1 MHWKKLNNIKMNLNK
16 IFEFGR
22 YGRIISTMSLF
33 ILTASF
39 IKAQEINTYL
49 SLEQAREYALKYNK
63 ILRNANENIMVSEE
77 KIKEVRAQGLP
88 QVNGT
93 LDFMTYFNYELEFKF
108 GFGGDAIPDLNI
120 GLLDE
125 GDFEILRYLGNLFG
139 STSAEPIIMNNQSSA
154 KVQLSQLIFSGQYLI
169 GLQTVKLAKDLAVQ
183 SFKKSEIEVIES
195 ISNSYYLILA
205 TEHTLEILD
214 KTLENMNV
222 TLQHTKN
229 LYTAGVAE
237 ETDVDQI
244 HSAVSQLKNNK
255 KSLERMIQLNYNMLK
270 FQLGVKPDQ
279 EIKLTDKLDN
289 FLNILES
296 EDNLLAKK
304 DLNRNIDYQLMEMQV
319 QLAEKQLDMTKWS
332 YGPSI
337 SGFYSYTEKIV
348 TTSFDL
354 TPKHIAGV
362 NMSLPIFS
370 SGMKKAQLSQAKIEL
385 NMSQRNK
392 ELVKEQLEL
401 QEKQFMFN
409 LQNALENY
417 ETQKENILIA
427 ERLYNSIR
435 NKYTQ
440 GLLSSLDLVQ
450 ANSNYLN
457 AENNYLNS
465 ILTLLQAR
473 LSIEKLYNLF

>member
-1 MHWKKLNNIKMNLNK
+1 MNLNK
-16 IFEFGR
+16 IFEFWR
-22 YGRIISTMSLF
+22 YGRIISMISLF
-33 ILTASF
+33 ILTDSF
-39 IKAQEINTYL
+39 INAQEINTYL
-49 SLEQAREYALKYNK
+49 SLYQAREYALKYNK
-63 ILRNANENIMVSEE
+63 ILRNANENIIVSEE

-108 GFGGDAIPDLNI
+108 GFGGDDIPDINI

-139 STSAEPIIMNNQSSA
+139 SSGAEPIIMNNQSSA

-169 GLQTVKLAKDLAVQ
+169 GLQTVKIAKDLAVQ
-183 SFKKSEIEVIES
+183 SFKKSENEIIES

-214 KTLENMNV
+214 KTLENMN
-222 TLQHTKN
+222 TILQHTKN

-255 KSLERMIQLNYNMLK
+255 KSLERVIQLNYNMLK

-296 EDNLLAKK
+296 DDNLLAKK

-427 ERLYNSIR
+427 ERLNNSIR